1 MTFRPAGS
9 ASSGPAAA
17 SGRVVLVRHGE
28 TEWSA
33 SGQHTGL
40 TDVPLTARGKAQ
52 AVALGPAILD
62 LLGGPPSVART
73 SPLARAALTAE
84 LAGLTATVDDD
95 LHEVDYGEYEG
106 LTTPQIREHVP
117 GWTVWTHP
125 LPGGETLSQVAER
138 ADRVLASL
146 RGGDAV
152 LVSHGHFLRVLAA
165 RWLGLPPDAGR
176 LFKLG
181 TAALC
186 VLDTERETPVIER
199 WNQPALAEH
208 R

>member
-1 MTFRPAGS
+1 VTTAL
-9 ASSGPAAA
+9 ATT
-17 SGRVVLVRHGE
+17 RVVLVRHGE

-33 SGQHTGL
+33 SGRHTGL

-62 LLGGPPSVART
+62 LLGGPPSQART

-84 LAGLTATVDDD
+84 LAGLTSTVDDN

-106 LTTPQIREHVP
+106 LTTPQIRDHVP

-125 LPGGETLSQVAER
+125 LRGGESLSQVAER
-138 ADRVLASL
+138 ADRVLANL
-146 RGGDAV
+146 RDGDAV

-176 LFKLG
+176 LFKLD
-181 TAALC
+181 TATLS
-186 VLDTERETPVIER
+186 VLGAERETRAIER
-199 WNQPALAEH
+199 WNQPALKEH